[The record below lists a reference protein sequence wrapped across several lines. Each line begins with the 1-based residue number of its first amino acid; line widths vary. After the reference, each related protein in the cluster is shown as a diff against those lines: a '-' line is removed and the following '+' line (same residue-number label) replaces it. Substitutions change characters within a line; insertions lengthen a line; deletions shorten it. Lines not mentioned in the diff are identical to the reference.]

1 MLALNDPL
9 LATGGKKKDGVYNAD
24 DDKALMRLMDNITR
38 QGGAGLETRLIDA
51 GDPQSKMVYF
61 VQFNAFLESVG
72 TPVVD
77 YLPM

>member
-51 GDPQSKMVYF
+51 GDP
-61 VQFNAFLESVG
+61 
-72 TPVVD
+72 
-77 YLPM
+77 